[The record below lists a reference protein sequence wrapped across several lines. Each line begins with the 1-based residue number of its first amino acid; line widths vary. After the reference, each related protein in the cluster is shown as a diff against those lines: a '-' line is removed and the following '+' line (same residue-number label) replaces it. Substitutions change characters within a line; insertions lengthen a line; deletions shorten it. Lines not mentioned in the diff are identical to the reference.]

1 MKQEKLTEILVLAKR
16 IGNLFNDV
24 IDISNQMAEAIDR
37 GDEVSMKMI
46 VAMRGEPIE
55 KLMIADRALREQ
67 LNTLDAEDSARIRAI
82 LNGEAVQVEDGM
94 EKLLLEQ
101 AGINIRTYNK
111 LVALDQVINRKV
123 AQDKSIYNR

>member
-1 MKQEKLTEILVLAKR
+1 MKQEKLTEILVLTKR